1 MVNKKIVKSILFFK
15 SICILAIP
23 IIIENIFQTLLGT
36 IDTYFAGK
44 LNDSAIAAI
53 SSNNLIMNIYI
64 AFYAA
69 VSIGATSV
77 ISRYYGKKEK
87 DKIHEGIRQAI
98 LIALIIGIVIGLVSI
113 VFYKPILLLVNKDKL
128 TLEYSIPY
136 YFVVIVPSI
145 IICFITVISACL
157 RAIKNFKISMY
168 VTGISNIINI
178 FLNIIFMKLG
188 IGIVGLALA
197 TTISRLIA
205 MVVLFRELINKTD
218 KKIFSK
224 EKFRINKEIIKNILV
239 IGIPAGVERLIMR
252 IGQLVYNSMIIS
264 LGTVAYVAHNI
275 GGTIENYSYIPALG
289 FGMAIASLIGIS
301 IGEDDM
307 HKAESQTL
315 ITYII
320 TALYMSIVGVGI
332 YIYAD
337 RLSSIFTETR
347 EIQIQVATVIRFIAF
362 FQPFSALTQI
372 MINALQGAGD
382 TRYPMY
388 VTMFG
393 IWGIRVVIGYI
404 LAVICNMG
412 LMGAWV
418 AYALDITF
426 RGVILAIR
434 FKSGKWKSI
443 KIA

>member
-1 MVNKKIVKSILFFK
+1 
-15 SICILAIP
+15 
-23 IIIENIFQTLLGT
+23 
-36 IDTYFAGK
+36 
-44 LNDSAIAAI
+44 
-53 SSNNLIMNIYI
+53 
-64 AFYAA
+64 
-69 VSIGATSV
+69 
-77 ISRYYGKKEK
+77 
-87 DKIHEGIRQAI
+87 
-98 LIALIIGIVIGLVSI
+98 
-113 VFYKPILLLVNKDKL
+113 
-128 TLEYSIPY
+128 
-136 YFVVIVPSI
+136 
-145 IICFITVISACL
+145 
-157 RAIKNFKISMY
+157 
-168 VTGISNIINI
+168 
-178 FLNIIFMKLG
+178 
-188 IGIVGLALA
+188 
-197 TTISRLIA
+197 
-205 MVVLFRELINKTD
+205 
-218 KKIFSK
+218 
-224 EKFRINKEIIKNILV
+224 
-239 IGIPAGVERLIMR
+239 
-252 IGQLVYNSMIIS
+252 
-264 LGTVAYVAHNI
+264 
-275 GGTIENYSYIPALG
+275 
-289 FGMAIASLIGIS
+289 MAIASLIGIS

-320 TALYMSIVGVGI
+320 TALCMSIVGVGI

>member
-157 RAIKNFKISMY
+157 RAIKNSKISMY
-168 VTGISNIINI
+168 VTGIYNIINI

-332 YIYAD
+332 YIC
-337 RLSSIFTETR
+337 R
-347 EIQIQVATVIRFIAF
+347 
-362 FQPFSALTQI
+362 
-372 MINALQGAGD
+372 
-382 TRYPMY
+382 
-388 VTMFG
+388 
-393 IWGIRVVIGYI
+393 
-404 LAVICNMG
+404 
-412 LMGAWV
+412 
-418 AYALDITF
+418 
-426 RGVILAIR
+426 
-434 FKSGKWKSI
+434 
-443 KIA
+443 